1 MTKMYDKIEQ
11 LRSWVGVESPKSQY
25 GLVLSG
31 GGARAS
37 YQAGVLSYIAEAFG
51 GIQSP
56 VITGI
61 SAGSLNAAHIANHT
75 GGFRVGVHELE
86 KLWGSLTS
94 DDVYEVSSSFQVF
107 WDMFGSRIGGGSDEF
122 FPRAGLVDTSPLCA
136 YLKRTLG
143 APDGELT
150 GVQENID
157 AGQISGCAIVGTHY
171 GTGQTVAWVDGQPLS
186 GWDRATRVSHQGRLS
201 VDQIMASTSLPF
213 LFPAIEVGGG
223 FYGDG
228 GIRLADPLS
237 PAVHMGANR
246 ILAISTRYGRN
257 RKEADKPVVH
267 GYPPSA
273 QIFSLLL
280 NAIFLDRLDQD
291 AIMMERI
298 NKLVAKL
305 SVSQRDGLRPIDLFV
320 IRPSRDLGKLS
331 SEYQSDLEGILSL
344 ISNGLGSS
352 DTKSPDW
359 LSMILFEPRYAQRLM
374 EIGYQDAVAERES
387 LARFLDPTSA
397 L

>member
-1 MTKMYDKIEQ
+1 MYDKIER
-11 LRSWVGVESPKSQY
+11 LLSWGEVESPKSQY

-56 VITGI
+56 VITGV

-107 WDMFGSRIGGGSDEF
+107 WEMFGSRMAGGSDEF
-122 FPRAGLVDTSPLCA
+122 FPRAGLVDTTPLCE

-143 APDGELT
+143 TPNGELT
-150 GVQENID
+150 GVQQNLD
-157 AGQISGCAIVGTHY
+157 AGQIKGCAIIGTNY
-171 GTGQTVAWVDGQPLS
+171 GTGQTVAWVKGQPLAR
-186 GWDRATRVSHQGRLS
+186 WDRATRVSHEGRLT
-201 VDQIMASTSLPF
+201 VDQIMASSSLPF
-213 LFPAIEVGGG
+213 LFPAIEVGGE

-257 RKEADKPVVH
+257 RKEADEPVAE

-291 AIMMERI
+291 ALMMERI
-298 NKLVAKL
+298 NKLIRNFQLVREMD
-305 SVSQRDGLRPIDLFV
+305 SGQSDLFV

-331 SEYQSDLEGILSL
+331 SKFQSDLEGILSL
-344 ISNGLGSS
+344 ISTGLGSS

-359 LSMILFEPRYAQRLM
+359 LSMILLSRSTRSDLWKLAIRMRWQR
-374 EIGYQDAVAERES
+374 GSR
-387 LARFLDPTSA
+387 
-397 L
+397 